1 MAMDGTSVVG
11 IGHLASGRHIRRRGR
26 FGGLQGSDINWA
38 LAFLVPYVAIFVAFV
53 LLPVGYGLWLGHRPS
68 SYAALFAD
76 PIYLRTLVNT
86 ALFLLIGVNLHLFL
100 ALLLSGYF
108 MNKNWWVRALLLVFI
123 LPWAVP
129 AIPTFISIH
138 WMLNGEWG
146 FINNLLYDL
155 FGITG
160 ASWLN
165 YRWLALGSAIVSYI
179 WKWTPFWTVILI
191 AGRMAIPQELY
202 EAAEVDGAT
211 GLRRFAYVTFPL
223 LANLY
228 LICTLLST
236 IWTLGDFNTVYFV
249 TGGGPALSTH
259 VLATLGIRDAFQV
272 ANPELGMAAVMSALP
287 LLIPLVIVLMR
298 KLATTE
304 VQL

>member
-1 MAMDGTSVVG
+1 MDGTSV
-11 IGHLASGRHIRRRGR
+11 IGDARPVPRRRLGAR
-26 FGGLQGSDINWA
+26 RAGLHGSDLNWA
-38 LAFLVPYVAIFVAFV
+38 LAFLVPYVGVFIAFV
-53 LLPVGYGLWLGHRPS
+53 ILPVGYGLWLGHNPA
-68 SYAALFAD
+68 SYEALFAD
-76 PIYLRTLVNT
+76 PIYVRTLINT
-86 ALFLLIGVNLHLFL
+86 VVFLALGVNLHLFL

-108 MNKNWWVRALLLVFI
+108 MDRSWWVRSLLLVFI

-129 AIPTFISIH
+129 AIPTFIAIH

-146 FINNLLYDL
+146 LINNALYFF
-155 FGITG
+155 FGIDG
-160 ASWLN
+160 PSWLN
-165 YRWLALGSAIVSYI
+165 SPLLAMGSVIVSYI

-211 GLRRFAYVTFPL
+211 GIRRFVHVTFPL

-228 LICTLLST
+228 LVCTLLST

-249 TGGGPALSTH
+249 SGGGPALQTH
-259 VLATLGIRDAFQV
+259 VLATLGIRDAFIV
-272 ANPELGMAAVMSALP
+272 ANPQLGMAAVMSALP
-287 LLIPLVIVLMR
+287 LLIPLVIILMR
-298 KLATTE
+298 KLATTQ